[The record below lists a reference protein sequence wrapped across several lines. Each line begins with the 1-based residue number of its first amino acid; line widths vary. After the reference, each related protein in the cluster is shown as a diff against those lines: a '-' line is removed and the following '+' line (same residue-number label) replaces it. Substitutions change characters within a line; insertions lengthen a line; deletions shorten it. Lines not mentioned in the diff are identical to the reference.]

1 MSFHYL
7 YKKAIPPAWRDRFAV
22 SNCFNT
28 YACDFMPSAAWE
40 RIRPRMDRT
49 NTRRPKMGRQIKMD
63 AAKTASITLLFI
75 PLLVLAAAQEKVA
88 SARGGARTVIHFCI
102 SKTEHC
108 IRTPHVSVIFDG
120 VIVARKYPFVK
131 TARLIKYA
139 ACRKEPLSYCTIPIP
154 KARHMAQSPS
164 REAAR
169 NTACKCLQH
178 LIECG

>member
-1 MSFHYL
+1 MTALL
-7 YKKAIPPAWRDRFAV
+7 YR
-22 SNCFNT
+22 
-28 YACDFMPSAAWE
+28 
-40 RIRPRMDRT
+40 
-49 NTRRPKMGRQIKMD
+49 
-63 AAKTASITLLFI
+63 TASILTLAISCQVPHEKESGPEWTGPIRADRKWAGKSKWTLRKQRPSPCYSSHCWCWRQRRRRW
-75 PLLVLAAAQEKVA
+75 PLHGC
-88 SARGGARTVIHFCI
+88 SGGTRTVIHFCI

-131 TARLIKYA
+131 TARLINYA
-139 ACRKEPLSYCTIPIP
+139 ARRKELSSYCTIPIP

-178 LIECG
+178 LIQCG